1 MTTDDHR
8 EDDRRSEPADNR
20 AGDRPAGAGDAAG
33 EAPASVDAAEAATA
47 AGPPVTGDTDHGAA
61 TERSA
66 RWPLLLGVAAGV
78 LAVDQLSKAWAVE
91 ALGDGRTIELVGS
104 LRLQL
109 TMNYGSAFSLAD
121 GRGPLI
127 SLLALV
133 VVAVLLR
140 SGRHATRPAT
150 AVALGLVLGG
160 AIGNLIDRAFRAG
173 DGFLGGGVVD
183 FIDLQWW
190 PVFNVADSA
199 IVVGAILLFIV
210 QWREAEPDGSAAG
223 DR

>member
-1 MTTDDHR
+1 MITEHDRDEHELAETTR
-8 EDDRRSEPADNR
+8 
-20 AGDRPAGAGDAAG
+20 
-33 EAPASVDAAEAATA
+33 
-47 AGPPVTGDTDHGAA
+47 
-61 TERSA
+61 A
-66 RWPLLLGVAAGV
+66 RWPLLLSVAAAV
-78 LAVDQLSKAWAVE
+78 LALDQLTKAWAVGR
-91 ALGDGRTIELVGS
+91 LGDGEIIDLVGS
-104 LRLQL
+104 LRLRL

-140 SGRHATRPAT
+140 TGRHATRPAM
-150 AVALGLVLGG
+150 ALALGLVLGG
-160 AIGNLIDRAFRAG
+160 AFGNLIDRAFREG

-183 FIDLQWW
+183 FVDLQWW

-199 IVVGAILLFIV
+199 IVVGAILLFIT
-210 QWREAEPDGSAAG
+210 QWREGDPAAAEESEVAAAPGAPAAPSAPDSPAETDRSHEPPAG